1 MSKKQVRQMIEE
13 LTAKLCA
20 REFLAASNLSRE
32 SVLMLMNR
40 EYWEGQLG
48 RIFPIKRRI
57 QCREIYEICREPM
70 SLIGREPRDG
80 WMKFTYQYVCHIL
93 YPDEE
98 FSRQA
103 EPYAAGALF
112 YLAVLQFIFDKERE
126 VLPFE
131 PMVDFAFLSEE
142 EALSYESYTEYKK
155 FKNAFYKEYIYE
167 MMRLNAEVTPFRTL
181 EHIAGVH
188 YVVMTVARGLYEAG
202 VPIDLTLTSGAAA
215 GHDLGK
221 FGCKPNERV
230 PYLHYYYTNQWFNR
244 HRMEYTG
251 HIAANHSTWD
261 LEPENLSVESLVLIY
276 ADFRVKQSRGEDG
289 REITYISSLDEAFEI
304 ILSKLDNVDEAKLNR
319 YRFVYARL
327 HDFETYMRSL
337 GVDVNLDKKP
347 VKTPPMPDISLRNT
361 EQIVDS
367 LIFMGVEHNIDV
379 MHRMGAERQFGNLL
393 EAARSE
399 KNWKNVRAYLNIFQE
414 YFPYTNDIQKEQTLY
429 FLYELLMHK
438 EGDIRTQ
445 AARLIGNV
453 IAQFN
458 AGYRKERPA
467 DMPDIADQKAMEL
480 WKTFLS
486 MIICPD
492 HKLTVQHKRRIGYNL
507 KQVLSSMVEHAA
519 SADIEGFL
527 QEFLRWYE
535 APEKRESGEAFVLLD
550 ALHNM
555 PFERCSREN
564 MERMAEFACYYAVP
578 RENSFE
584 GLIIAAWRA
593 FKLITAEVRD
603 EPFCETIAEIVEN
616 EAIAEDDISRTFLQY
631 RILSNLGRNVSRQEE
646 VLYGRDVVSDIFL
659 DNLKMATPWVLK
671 AVNIKLL
678 VDQVDHG
685 KKEHILHI
693 AAHLSNLIKVS
704 EYVVVRHDAGRAL
717 LRLAP
722 LLTADQRNEIVVELL
737 KGLEVGEY
745 EFSKYI
751 PEYLGQ
757 LALWLPPEQLEEVL
771 TYLRGLMANA
781 NDRVVSVALDTVGVL
796 TEYYPRYKERF
807 VEDVRTARERLG
819 RLLGMVLGGL
829 ANHRETVRQEALLV
843 TGQYMFGSRR
853 LNDHE
858 KMEIFALTHKKLLFL
873 INENKGGELTAFYRA
888 AALSNICRFITAY
901 RLTIG
906 QMEIEE
912 RKKVAFF
919 PGTFDP
925 FTLSHKGIV
934 REIRDLGYE
943 VYLAVDEFSWSKK
956 TQPHLIRRQIV
967 NMSVADEFHVNL
979 FPDDIPVNIANP
991 SDLKRL
997 KEVFAGRTVYVVVGS
1012 DVIANASSYRKP
1024 PEKNS
1029 IHSMNHIAFRRVG
1042 DRRSDNKYNRE
1053 MMSLITG
1060 ELIELELPEYLED
1073 ISSTKIRENIDLNRD
1088 ISNLIDPVVQE
1099 YIYFNGLYLREPEYK
1114 PILRARAIGFE
1125 EKEKLSEEDEAAALE
1140 YIFSDEAD
1148 GRGLLK
1154 RLQESDGTFLLL
1166 RNTVEDNRLTGL
1178 LKMRSVMPEE
1188 LFKVLGSVSMADM
1201 VRRHTLGSI
1210 LLITGIYA
1218 EPDSAIYDPEQL
1230 LLTEAL
1236 AKALEQHC
1244 SYAMFL
1250 PEEEPGEA
1258 SQGAVIRQG
1267 FAEAENFEGKR
1278 RLWLV
1283 DMHAPLVLV
1292 QNLET
1297 TLKEPFSS
1305 SPRILR
1311 AIHKAHRELQAAMTR
1326 LYPGQLVLSLSASV
1340 IYHRLVDKIT
1350 QINQVPG
1357 EPTTPRVLG
1366 NDMCVPFG
1374 KILRG
1379 KVVPNT
1385 VTKTIH
1391 TDKVYEPDLDS
1402 YRIEAFPYYSPLR
1415 SQVRTIKSFGRPVI
1429 LVDDLLHKGGRFDA
1443 LEPYLRE
1450 EGVEVKKVLLGM
1462 ISGYGR
1468 DAMATRGFEADSIY
1482 SIPNLKFWFVESTLY
1497 PFIGGD
1503 TVRRDT
1509 MKVAGLMPSVNIVLP
1524 YMVPPLKGCSEE
1536 SLFEL
1541 SACCVRNSRDILL
1554 ALESEYRALF
1564 GRNLTLSR
1572 LSEAVILPLCP
1583 DKGDCINYD
1592 PNLAASVYLDN
1603 DLEMLHRISQLKNL

>member
-188 YVVMTVARGLYEAG
+188 YVAMTVARGLYEAG

-603 EPFCETIAEIVEN
+603 EPFCETIAEIVEH

-646 VLYGRDVVSDIFL
+646 ALYGRDVVSDIFL

-807 VEDVRTARERLG
+807 AEDEGTARERLG

-1305 SPRILR
+1305 SLRILR

>member
-188 YVVMTVARGLYEAG
+188 YVAMTVARGLYEAG

-467 DMPDIADQKAMEL
+467 DMPDIADQKAIEL

-603 EPFCETIAEIVEN
+603 EPFCETIAEIVEH

-646 VLYGRDVVSDIFL
+646 ALYGRDVVSDIFL

-807 VEDVRTARERLG
+807 AEDEGTARERLG

-1450 EGVEVKKVLLGM
+1450 EGVKVKKVLLGM

>member
-80 WMKFTYQYVCHIL
+80 WMRFTYQYVCHIL

-188 YVVMTVARGLYEAG
+188 YVAMTVARGLYEAG

-603 EPFCETIAEIVEN
+603 EPFCETIAEIVEH

-646 VLYGRDVVSDIFL
+646 ALYGRDVVSDIFL

-807 VEDVRTARERLG
+807 AEDEETARERLG

-1391 TDKVYEPDLDS
+1391 TDQVYEPDLDS

>member
-188 YVVMTVARGLYEAG
+188 YVAMTVARGLYEAG

-467 DMPDIADQKAMEL
+467 DMPDIADQKAIEL

-564 MERMAEFACYYAVP
+564 MEWMAEFACYYAVP

-603 EPFCETIAEIVEN
+603 EPFCETIAEIVEH

-646 VLYGRDVVSDIFL
+646 ALYGRDVVSDIFL

-807 VEDVRTARERLG
+807 AEDEGTARERLG

>member
-188 YVVMTVARGLYEAG
+188 YVAMTVARGLYEAG

-467 DMPDIADQKAMEL
+467 DMPDIADQKAIEL

-603 EPFCETIAEIVEN
+603 EPFCETIAEIVEH

-646 VLYGRDVVSDIFL
+646 ALYGRDVVSDIFL

-807 VEDVRTARERLG
+807 AEDEGTARERLG

-1603 DLEMLHRISQLKNL
+1603 DLEMFHRISQLKNL

>member
-188 YVVMTVARGLYEAG
+188 YVAMTVARGLYEAG

-467 DMPDIADQKAMEL
+467 DMPDIADQKAIEL

-603 EPFCETIAEIVEN
+603 EPFCETIAEIVEH

-646 VLYGRDVVSDIFL
+646 ALYGRDVVSDIFL

-807 VEDVRTARERLG
+807 AEDEGTARERLG

-1366 NDMCVPFG
+1366 NYMCVPFG

>member
-188 YVVMTVARGLYEAG
+188 YVAMTVARGLYEAG

-467 DMPDIADQKAMEL
+467 DMPDIADQKAIEL

-603 EPFCETIAEIVEN
+603 EPFCETIAEIVEH

-646 VLYGRDVVSDIFL
+646 ALYGRDVVSDIFL

-807 VEDVRTARERLG
+807 AEDEETARERLG

>member
-155 FKNAFYKEYIYE
+155 FKKALYKEYIYE

-188 YVVMTVARGLYEAG
+188 YVAMTVARGLYEAG

-603 EPFCETIAEIVEN
+603 EPFCETIAEIVEH

-646 VLYGRDVVSDIFL
+646 ALYGRDVVSDIFL

-807 VEDVRTARERLG
+807 AEDEGTARERLG